1 MTCCLQETLLKYAEA
16 NRLKVKEWRKLY
28 HVNTKSIQNGS
39 SYINFIPQTSDQ
51 GKFSGTMRG
60 MT

>member
-39 SYINFIPQTSDQ
+39 SYINFIQQTSDQ